1 MEITRVKA
9 GLLGATVDDFIE
21 LLNFPRWLNQPW
33 LRHLLAQWLPR
44 SPPLEL
50 RLHQGPPI

>member
-1 MEITRVKA
+1 MEITRVKV

-21 LLNFPRWLNQPW
+21 LLNFPRLLNQPW

-50 RLHQGPPI
+50 RQHQGPPI